1 MTTDTKMTS
10 RSISTLVNKYN
21 KLEGKSAC
29 RFIGQGTIM
38 VDNVISWETVAIK
51 KMQKRMIQN

>member
-1 MTTDTKMTS
+1 MTS
-10 RSISTLVNKYN
+10 RAISTLVNKYN